1 MKTYPNKES
10 INLEEQIE
18 TMLEKVLKD
27 EDDDCNPYLQT
38 LHTIGTDKDETP
50 SFIFE
55 DSNRREKKLKTVNSN
70 AQDFNPIIIS
80 KESDMMDSPYTLR
93 TNIQRYNKK
102 SRTYAYYNPANEK
115 VFSQNAF
122 FQSPLI
128 FDENVSDLS
137 SQMSQMMNSNIKG
150 MNSFNNF
157 NNIR

>member
-10 INLEEQIE
+10 VNLEEQIE

-27 EDDDCNPYLQT
+27 EDDDCDPYLQT

-70 AQDFNPIIIS
+70 VQDFNQIIVS
-80 KESDMMDSPYTLR
+80 KESQFRNDMMDSPNTLR

-122 FQSPLI
+122 FQTPLI

-137 SQMSQMMNSNIKG
+137 SQLMNSNING
-150 MNSFNNF
+150 MNSFNN
-157 NNIR
+157 IR